1 MLSRR
6 LTLAAFAAVF
16 AATSSLAM
24 LQQGT
29 RPASADQDD
38 HWRRHAQHER
48 HDRDDRRFHHGYY
61 AGPAYNN
68 PAYNNAVYTGN
79 NGYWNN
85 PSFNNAYSNDNA
97 YWNGIPNYYASNNR
111 NRRWNPKHNNGNHTG
126 WYNGNGNRRHL
137 DGRKA
142 HVDPWRNHR

>member
-16 AATSSLAM
+16 AASSSLAM

-38 HWRRHAQHER
+38 HWRRSAHHQR
-48 HDRDDRRFHHGYY
+48 NDHDRDDRR
-61 AGPAYNN
+61 
-68 PAYNNAVYTGN
+68 
-79 NGYWNN
+79 W
-85 PSFNNAYSNDNA
+85 
-97 YWNGIPNYYASNNR
+97 NR
-111 NRRWNPKHNNGNHTG
+111 NHNNGNHAG

-137 DGRKA
+137 DRDGRKV
-142 HVDPWRNHR
+142 HVDPWRDRR